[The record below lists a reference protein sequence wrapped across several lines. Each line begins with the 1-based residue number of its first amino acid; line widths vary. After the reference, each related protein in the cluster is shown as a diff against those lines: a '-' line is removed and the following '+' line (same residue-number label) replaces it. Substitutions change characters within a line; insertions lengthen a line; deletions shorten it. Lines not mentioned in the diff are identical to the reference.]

1 MTAGGCTQNAAIKSW
16 DTERN
21 KTMYQ
26 LFKGY
31 VSTKNKKC
39 TMTFK
44 GKSSDEL
51 LNLREANERS
61 EYAGILNDNTVLID
75 VDDFHMSEVMMKIV
89 EEKQLACRV
98 YETTRGKH
106 FLFLNNDRID
116 RNKTGSTLACGLKA
130 DVKLGSRTSYSVLK
144 FADKERP
151 IIYDIYNDEEYE
163 PIPKYLLPITGR
175 IEFIDMEE
183 GDGRNQKL
191 FNYILKLQSAGYSK
205 EEARETIRIINR
217 FVLKNPLQDKEIDTV
232 LRDEAFQ
239 KPTFFE
245 GKTFLHDKFG
255 KFLISEYHIIKINDV
270 LHYFKDGVYVPANI
284 EGLMLKH
291 IQYLKQNQRKEVLA
305 FLQAYIDKSSPVS
318 SANFIAF
325 RNGIYNVDTGT
336 LEDFSVDKVITN
348 KIDWNF
354 NGSAYSETVDSVL
367 NRLACNDAQVRLLL
381 EEVIGYT
388 FYRRNELRK
397 AFMLKGKRHNGKS
410 TFIDMLAHLLG
421 EVNVSALD
429 LSDLSHEY
437 KAADLFGKLANLGD
451 DIEDEYIPSA
461 GVFKKVVSGDR
472 MNANVKFAAPI
483 EFNPYCKLIFSGNT
497 IPRLG
502 RGRDSDAIVDR
513 LIIVPFNANFN
524 KNTAGFS
531 PWIKYQ
537 LREESC
543 MEYLVKI
550 GIEGLKRVLANNSFT
565 TTQAMDKELSDYQ
578 EALNPISTFFD
589 EIGDSME
596 NEPTRKCYRQY
607 DHFCYENAMKP
618 ISHVEF
624 SKQVK
629 EHFGYEIK
637 TVRVEGKPTKIF
649 VRKEDEQP

>member
-1 MTAGGCTQNAAIKSW
+1 
-16 DTERN
+16 
-21 KTMYQ
+21 MYQ

-51 LNLREANERS
+51 LNLREAKEHS
-61 EYAGILNDNTVLID
+61 EFAGILNENTVLID
-75 VDDFHMSEVMMKIV
+75 IDDFQMSEIMMHIV
-89 EEKQLACRV
+89 EDMQLACRV

-106 FLFLNNDRID
+106 FLFLNDDRIE

-130 DVKLGSRTSYSVLK
+130 DVKLGCRTSYSILK
-144 FADKERP
+144 FADKERQ
-151 IIYDIYNDEEYE
+151 IIYDIYPDEDYE
-163 PIPKYLLPITGR
+163 PVPKFMLPISGK

-191 FNYILKLQSAGYSK
+191 FNYILKLQSEGFSK
-205 EEARETIRIINR
+205 DEARETIRIINKH
-217 FVLKNPLQDKEIDTV
+217 VLKNPLNERELETI

-239 KPTFFE
+239 KPVFYDKKGFHHDTF
-245 GKTFLHDKFG
+245 GQ
-255 KFLISEYHIIKINDV
+255 FLISEYHIIKIGGV
-270 LHYFKDGVYVPANI
+270 LHYYKDGVYVPGNM
-284 EGLMLKH
+284 EGLMIRH
-291 IQYLKQNQRKEVLA
+291 IQNLKQNQRKEVLS
-305 FLQAYIDKSSPVS
+305 FMMAYVDKNTPVS
-318 SANFIAF
+318 TANYIAF
-325 RNGIYNVDTGT
+325 RNGIYNVETGT
-336 LEDFSVDKVITN
+336 LEDFSVDKIITN
-348 KIDWNF
+348 KINWNY
-354 NGSAYSETVDSVL
+354 NGSAYSELIDDVL
-367 NRLACNDAQVRLLL
+367 NRLACNDKQVRLLL
-381 EEVIGYT
+381 EEVIGYC

-397 AFMLKGKRHNGKS
+397 SFLLKGKRHNGKS
-410 TFIDMLAHLLG
+410 TFIDMIAHLLG
-421 EVNVSALD
+421 EDNISSLD

-472 MNANVKFAAPI
+472 MNANVKFSAPI

-524 KNTAGFS
+524 RNTEGYTPF
-531 PWIKYQ
+531 IKYQ
-537 LREESC
+537 LRSEEC

-550 GIEGLKRVLANNSFT
+550 GIEGLKRVLNNNAFT
-565 TTQAMDKELSDYQ
+565 TNSEMDKELSDYQ
-578 EALNPISTFFD
+578 EALNPISTFF
-589 EIGDSME
+589 EEVGDSME

-607 DHFCYENAMKP
+607 DQFCFENAMKP

-637 TVRVEGKPTKIF
+637 TVRFEGKPTKIF
-649 VRKEDEQP
+649 VRKEETEG

>member
-1 MTAGGCTQNAAIKSW
+1 
-16 DTERN
+16 
-21 KTMYQ
+21 MYQ

-51 LNLREANERS
+51 LNLREAS
-61 EYAGILNDNTVLID
+61 TLPEYAGILNDNTVLFD
-75 VDDFHMSEVMMKIV
+75 VDDHEQSEILMQVV
-89 EEKQLACRV
+89 EDLQLACRV

-106 FLFLNNDRID
+106 FLFLNNDRMQ
-116 RNKTGSTLACGLKA
+116 RNKTGCTMACGLNA
-130 DVKLGSRTSYSVLK
+130 DIKLGSRTSYSVLK
-144 FADKERP
+144 YAEKERP
-151 IIYDIYNDEEYE
+151 VIYDIFSDEEYE
-163 PIPKYLLPITGR
+163 PVPKFLLPIAGKLD
-175 IEFIDMEE
+175 FMDMEE

-191 FNYILKLQSAGYSK
+191 FAYILKLQAAGFSK
-205 EEARETIRIINR
+205 DESRQCIRIINKY
-217 FVLKNPLQDKEIDTV
+217 VLKKPLEEKELDGI

-239 KPTFFE
+239 TPSFYD
-245 GKTFLHDKFG
+245 GKTFLHDRFAQ
-255 KFLISEYHIIKINDV
+255 FLIAEYSMIKIGGV
-270 LHYFKDGVYVPANI
+270 LHYFKAGVYVPVNI
-284 EGLMLKH
+284 EGLMIKH
-291 IQYLKQNQRKEVLA
+291 IPTLKQQQRKEVLSYMM
-305 FLQAYIDKSSPVS
+305 AYIDQNTPVC

-325 RNGIYNVDTGT
+325 KNGVYDLSADT
-336 LEDFSVDKVITN
+336 LEPFTKEKIMTN
-348 KIDWNF
+348 KINWNY
-354 NGSAYSETVDSVL
+354 NPAAYSSLVDQVL
-367 NRLACNDAQVRLLL
+367 NRLACDDPMIRLLL

-410 TFIDMLAHLLG
+410 TFLDMLAHLLG
-421 EVNVSALD
+421 EDNISALD

-437 KAADLFGKLANLGD
+437 KAAGLFGKLANLGD
-451 DIEDEYIPSA
+451 DIEDEFIPSA
-461 GVFKKVVSGDR
+461 GIFKKVVSGDR

-513 LIIVPFNANFN
+513 LIIVPFNANFH
-524 KNTAGFS
+524 KGTAGFS
-531 PWIKYQ
+531 PFIKYQ
-537 LREESC
+537 LRDPEC

-550 GIEGLKRVLANNSFT
+550 GLEGLKRVLRNNAFT
-565 TTQAMDKELSDYQ
+565 TSAAIDAELEEYQ

-589 EIGDSME
+589 EVGDSME
-596 NEPTRKCYRQY
+596 NEPTKKCYRLY
-607 DHFCYENAMKP
+607 DQFCFENAMKP

-629 EHFGYEIK
+629 DYFGYEIK
-637 TVRVEGKPTKIF
+637 TVRFQGKPAKIF
-649 VRKEDEQP
+649 VKGGVSSDGKGRSDIDNTDR